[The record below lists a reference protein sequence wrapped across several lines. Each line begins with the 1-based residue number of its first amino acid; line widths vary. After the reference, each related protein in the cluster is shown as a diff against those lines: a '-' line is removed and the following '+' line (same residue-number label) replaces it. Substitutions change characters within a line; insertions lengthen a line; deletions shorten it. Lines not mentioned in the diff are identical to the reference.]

1 MYLIF
6 LFQEAHIAGGKITRT
21 AVRSTAVD
29 FSYPYFETPV
39 GIVSRKPLPL
49 PKYRAIMWPFQIEL
63 WIAVFFALMLM
74 GPLYWI
80 FLRLG
85 PKGPVY
91 SIDDAV
97 FDVAKCIVMQG

>member
-49 PKYRAIMWPFQIEL
+49 PKYMAIMWPFQIEL